1 MSVRIRTL
9 LGGSIIAWATALA
22 VAGTAAQVSTSTK
35 AAEGSLYSKAQADG
49 AKATF
54 VKVCADCHAFSEA
67 DKKRPNDLALGGDEF
82 LKRWDGRTLDELITL
97 IVMTMPNDGSAV
109 VSEPEAVNLVA
120 YILQQN
126 GFPAGPAP
134 LTQASASGTLTVP
147 KK

>member
-1 MSVRIRTL
+1 MRARIRTL
-9 LGGSIIAWATALA
+9 LGGSIIVWATALA
-22 VAGTAAQVSTSTK
+22 FAGTAAQDSAVTK
-35 AAEGSLYSKAQADG
+35 VADGGLYSKAQADG
-49 AKATF
+49 AKARY
-54 VKVCADCHAFSEA
+54 VKVCAECHAFSEA
-67 DKKRPNDLALGGDEF
+67 AKKRPNDLALGGDEF

-109 VSEPEAVNLVA
+109 VSEPEAVDLVA

-134 LTQASASGTLTVP
+134 LSKENASRTLTTP

>member
-1 MSVRIRTL
+1 M
-9 LGGSIIAWATALA
+9 WATSLAL
-22 VAGTAAQVSTSTK
+22 AGTASQGSTVTK
-35 AAEGSLYSKAQADG
+35 LEGGGFYSKAQADA
-49 AKATF
+49 AKPRF
-54 VKVCADCHAFSEA
+54 VKVCAECHAFSEA
-67 DKKRPNDLALGGDEF
+67 EKKRPNDVALGGDEF

-109 VSEPEAVNLVA
+109 VSEAEAVDLVA

-134 LTQASASGTLTVP
+134 LTKASASRTLAAP